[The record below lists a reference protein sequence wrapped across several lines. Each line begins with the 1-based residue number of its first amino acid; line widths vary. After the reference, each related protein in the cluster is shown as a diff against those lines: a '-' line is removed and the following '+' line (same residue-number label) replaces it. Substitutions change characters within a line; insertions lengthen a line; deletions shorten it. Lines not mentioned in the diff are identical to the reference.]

1 MALSGLDPTFNMS
14 NRLKRKLDDLGVN
27 ISSSKVN
34 ESFCLVSR
42 TESFLEIKPTHFACH
57 RLAHPYHHSRNP
69 RTLES
74 LCRYG
79 NRMHVSAKFECLKYL
94 DD

>member
-34 ESFCLVSR
+34 ESFCLVSHTGIVPR
-42 TESFLEIKPTHFACH
+42 DKTNPFRVSQIGTPLPPLEKSKDTGEFVPLWKQDACI
-57 RLAHPYHHSRNP
+57 
-69 RTLES
+69 
-74 LCRYG
+74 C
-79 NRMHVSAKFECLKYL
+79 KI
-94 DD
+94 